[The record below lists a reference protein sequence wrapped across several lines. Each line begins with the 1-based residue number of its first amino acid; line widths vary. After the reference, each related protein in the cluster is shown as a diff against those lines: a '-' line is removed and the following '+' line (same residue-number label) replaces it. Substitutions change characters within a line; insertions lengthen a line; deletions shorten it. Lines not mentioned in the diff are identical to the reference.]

1 MRKLTGTRNQ
11 SEGDLLTGSE
21 ALPLV
26 RRRQLHEDGEYKEE
40 AFDAEEFHALYVVV
54 RRRHESRHGRHEI
67 VVISH
72 LRHEKG
78 FPALRIIPLGPV
90 RQQSTSP
97 GRALPGLDRTQYRFG
112 VQKRQ
117 GSFRMERKSN
127 PDGNCH
133 HRLVLPLGLPRP
145 NQEQIFEIT
154 NV

>member
-1 MRKLTGTRNQ
+1 MIVSTNK
-11 SEGDLLTGSE
+11 SKMVSAGDGSR
-21 ALPLV
+21 LSQTPTFCF
-26 RRRQLHEDGEYKEE
+26 RRQED
-40 AFDAEEFHALYVVV
+40 
-54 RRRHESRHGRHEI
+54 
-67 VVISH
+67 
-72 LRHEKG
+72 G